1 MWASFGIFLLCQSMV
16 LAAANY
22 YVATDG
28 NDSNL
33 GTIEAVS
40 QDSETAN
47 QISYLSDFHSD
58 FTAMGIEIEI
68 SFVC

>member
-1 MWASFGIFLLCQSMV
+1 MKQFKIGIFLLCQSMV

-33 GTIEAVS
+33 GTIEAGS
-40 QDSETAN
+40 FSRLRDSKPD
-47 QISYLSDFHSD
+47 IIF
-58 FTAMGIEIEI
+58 I
-68 SFVC
+68 